1 MVQLQVFFDNQ
12 EVELFKDES
21 IVLTQSIQ
29 DIKDIQ
35 KVFIPFTQTFNV
47 PASRNNNKIFNHFY
61 NFNIL
66 GFDARKKTDAE
77 LYLNYK
83 LFKKGKIKLEGV
95 QLKNNEPHTYKL
107 TFFGNTVNLKDLLG
121 ETKLNSLIAL
131 QKYKFTYDS
140 TNIGTLMTS
149 GLDFVGLDGK
159 IEDALIIPL
168 ITHTARLTFD
178 SNSAVTNTDTIKN
191 INTSAGT
198 STSYG
203 VPLSEFK
210 PAIRLYSIIKA
221 IESEPSYNIEFSTDF
236 FSRTNKPFFGLYM
249 WLHNKEGALLD
260 NQSAQSQVLNFAAQT
275 GQVDKD
281 GVFGGFGNKSFNSSV
296 DEILKADKYENSKIK
311 QISRHLTVEVT
322 PSGSDPYNL
331 VIKKDG
337 EEFQRFENL
346 TGTTEN
352 GQSGSV
358 KLKNGIEI
366 QDGVYTFYIE
376 SETAQNFTLVV
387 GNRIKTSE
395 KLGFKSA
402 SEFYLTGTTSIGASK
417 ELSAVDLMP
426 DMKVIDFL
434 TALFKL
440 YNLTAFQ
447 DDNGIVQVKTLDD
460 FYASST
466 SAHDIT
472 EYVDK
477 TETVTDSVVPFH
489 EVDFRFEGTGSF
501 LANNH
506 KQLAAHEWGALYE
519 RDKTQT
525 GGTTYDINIPFEHFK
540 YEHLFTSDNKVES
553 STLSGVQYGY
563 SVDESQSPYLGLP
576 LIFYA
581 ANSATNIRALNLS
594 GTAGVTINTPFIP
607 LNCIEKGSTAIAGK
621 QSINFNAEFDEFS
634 LEVNPTSLFKTYYE
648 TYIRDV
654 FDPRKRLTSLKAYL
668 PMSLIYNLNLAD
680 KFILNNNE
688 YRINKIST
696 NFETEQSSIE
706 LTNIFET
713 PDFRVLTVV
722 EMNCVTADTTNF
734 RADTID
740 VRADAGCDNKTT
752 LPSTSTGLPKD
763 VDNDPQSDFI
773 DTDLP
778 VTAPTLADFQIPVG
792 TSTEVFFA
800 HQITAAGKIGGK
812 GNIDEYGFL
821 YATSTTN
828 LSSTDDIDTLK
839 TLSGIT
845 TVAFTPSL
853 AVANSLIVDNVP
865 IQKVYKKASLTHP
878 ASFYYRFYARTNTKA
893 TNTKADAISTAQL
906 VSTNAS
912 TVSQYNNANGD
923 NMVGIVGTTGYI
935 TQNNW
940 NMVMQNDNFNRYDAE
955 DQTGLVISNN
965 ANPVTEA
972 TAKQIV
978 EWFSSV
984 ASPVANTYYAVS
996 HTFKAIDRFGAD
1008 NSSFLNMSNKTN
1020 AFVKYVLFAG
1030 SFPVIMIK
1038 GGTVTGTIV
1047 SGGALRLGSVEQ
1059 DLQSTS

>member
-121 ETKLNSLIAL
+121 ETKLNSLIGL

-149 GLDFVGLDGK
+149 GLDFVGLDGT

-178 SNSAVTNTDTIKN
+178 SNAAVTNTDTIKN

-221 IESEPSYNIEFSTDF
+221 IESEPSYNIKFSTDF

-260 NQSAQSQVLNFAAQT
+260 NQSAQSQVLNFTPQT
-275 GQVDKD
+275 GQVDKA
-281 GVFGGFGNKSFNSSV
+281 GIFGGFGNKSFESRV
-296 DEILKADKYENSKIK
+296 DEILKSDKYSASKIK

-352 GQSGSV
+352 GQSGNV

-376 SETAQNFTLVV
+376 SEAAQNFTFVV
-387 GNRIKTSE
+387 GTRV
-395 KLGFKSA
+395 KSTRRL
-402 SEFYLTGTTSIGASK
+402 SPHEFYLTGTTSIGVSK

-440 YNLTAFQ
+440 YNLTAFE

-466 SAHDIT
+466 TAHDIT

-477 TETVTDSVVPFH
+477 TETVTDSVLPFH

-540 YEHLFTSDNKVES
+540 YEHLFTSNNKVES
-553 STLSGVQYGY
+553 TTLSGVQYGY
-563 SVDESQSPYLGLP
+563 SVDESQSPYLGQP

-581 ANSATNIRALNLS
+581 ANSATNIRALNLA

-607 LNCIEKGSTAIAGK
+607 LNCIEKGSTALAGK

-648 TYIRDV
+648 TYIKDV

-696 NFETEQSSIE
+696 NFETEQSSLE

-734 RADTID
+734 SADTID
-740 VRADAGCDNKTT
+740 VRADAGCDNKFT
-752 LPSTSTGLPKD
+752 LPNIATGLPQS
-763 VDNDPQSDFI
+763 VDNNPQSVFS

-778 VTAPTLADFQIPVG
+778 VTAPTLAELQIPVG

-821 YATSTTN
+821 YATTTTN

-878 ASFYYRFYARTNTKA
+878 ASLHYRFYARTNTKA

-912 TVSQYNNANGD
+912 TVSQYNNANGE
-923 NMVGIVGTTGYI
+923 NMVGIIGTTGYI
-935 TQNNW
+935 SQNNW
-940 NMVMQNDNFNRYDAE
+940 NVIMRAENFNVYGAE
-955 DQTGLVISNN
+955 DQTGFALSNN
-965 ANPVTEA
+965 LNPVTEA
-972 TAKQIV
+972 TAKQMV

-984 ASPVANTYYAVS
+984 ASPAANTYYAIS
-996 HTFKAIDRFGAD
+996 HTFKAINRFGAD
-1008 NSSFLNMSNKTN
+1008 NSALFNMSNKTN
-1020 AFVKYVLFAG
+1020 AFVKYILYLGAY
-1030 SFPVIMIK
+1030 PVIMIK
-1038 GGTVTGTIV
+1038 GGTVTGTLS
-1047 SGGALRLGSVEQ
+1047 SGQDLRLGSVEQ